1 MKSVATAIDDADIQ
15 SYVDGRLDAEA
26 CVAFER
32 ALEEQPALADR
43 VASYVQHRELLRIA
57 LLPKLREPVPA
68 HLRIDDI
75 ARRLASSRRQ
85 RFSSLA
91 TAGAWLLVGAVSG
104 SLGTTLATGWS
115 AQPPSAPRIV
125 AALPM
130 ADALVAHRVYVT
142 DAKHPVEI
150 GADER
155 VQLQTWL
162 SKRLGRQLKAPDLS
176 MAGYELLGGR
186 LLPAASGPAALF
198 MYENAKGGRMT
209 VYVRSSDRDEAPV
222 KLIRDQNLQAGY
234 WYNDG
239 YGFAVS
245 AEEDRAVVL
254 RAAASARSQFNT

>member
-1 MKSVATAIDDADIQ
+1 MKSVTTPIDGADIQ
-15 SYVDGRLDAEA
+15 SYVDGRLSAEE

-32 ALEEQPALADR
+32 ALEEQPALAER
-43 VASYVQHRELLRIA
+43 VASYVQHRELLRSA
-57 LLPKLREPVPA
+57 LLPKLRDPVPA
-68 HLRIDDI
+68 HLRIDNI

-91 TAGAWLLVGAVSG
+91 AAGAWLLVGAASG

-115 AQPPSAPRIV
+115 VQPPSAGPIV
-125 AALPM
+125 AGLPM
-130 ADALVAHRVYVT
+130 ADALVAHRVYVA
-142 DAKHPVEI
+142 DAKHPIEV

-155 VQLQTWL
+155 AHLQTWL
-162 SKRLGRQLKAPDLS
+162 SKRLGRQLTAPDLS

-186 LLPAASGPAALF
+186 LLPASSGPAALF
-198 MYENAKGGRMT
+198 MYENGKGARMT

-222 KLIRDQNLQAGY
+222 KLIDDQGLRAGY

-254 RAAASARSQFNT
+254 RAAASARSQLNT